1 MENVSFEDVRL
12 PVMNVKGR
20 GYGRLYQSRGRKRRE
35 MERTG
40 EVGKLVLRNG
50 GATDYLLMQVIE
62 PLSLLAQ

>member
-1 MENVSFEDVRL
+1 
-12 PVMNVKGR
+12 
-20 GYGRLYQSRGRKRRE
+20 